1 MKLLVGLLPAH
12 VLDTSHISVD
22 ADVYLLL
29 PQQVR
34 HEAVELVQG
43 GVALAVQRHRGHGRV
58 QVVPG
63 TSL

>member
-1 MKLLVGLLPAH
+1 MKLKEGSLPA
-12 VLDTSHISVD
+12 LDTSHNTID
-22 ADVYLLL
+22 ADVHLLL

-58 QVVPG
+58 KVVTG